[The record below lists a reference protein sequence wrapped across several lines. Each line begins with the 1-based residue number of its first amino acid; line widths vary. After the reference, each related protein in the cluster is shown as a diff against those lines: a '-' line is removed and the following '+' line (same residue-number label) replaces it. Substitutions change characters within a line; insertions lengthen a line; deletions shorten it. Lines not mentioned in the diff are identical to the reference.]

1 MQIVAKQV
9 FATRKSKVLG
19 VGCMRLLRA
28 RTPPKSTLPVGDQIW
43 TSRDT
48 SRLKSPGWTF
58 RLTSRL
64 SASTFRLLICSG
76 WESRL
81 AQPEGIP
88 AGTPFRLDL
97 PAGTRKCSILR
108 ATFRLTCRLAL
119 F

>member
-1 MQIVAKQV
+1 MGLSCVSGDAV
-9 FATRKSKVLG
+9 VVVVMSR
-19 VGCMRLLRA
+19 RLSP